1 MSAGSNVHG
10 SVPAGRTMAATHAA
24 LRPPHGREVAGP
36 EPTVARSWDR
46 REFMGTVAASAL
58 GALVPIVA
66 TSLTPA
72 RVCAAATTKSGSE
85 LLADWTIDD
94 MFGVWP
100 RYADPIPH
108 ACTPTEDVPTAEP
121 LDAI

>member
-1 MSAGSNVHG
+1 MSAGSRMFC
-10 SVPAGRTMAATHAA
+10 SVPTGRTTAATHTA
-24 LRPPHGREVAGP
+24 LRPPHGREATGP
-36 EPTVARSWDR
+36 EPTVARPWDR

-58 GALVPIVA
+58 GALVPGVA

-72 RVCAAATTKSGSE
+72 RVCAAATSEFGSE
-85 LLADWTIDD
+85 LTTDWTIDD

-108 ACTPTEDVPTAEP
+108 ACASTGDVPPAEP

>member
-1 MSAGSNVHG
+1 MSAGSRMYG
-10 SVPAGRTMAATHAA
+10 SVPAGRRMATTHAA
-24 LRPPHGREVAGP
+24 LRPPCARDAAGP
-36 EPTVARSWDR
+36 DPAVEHAWDR

-58 GALVPIVA
+58 GALVPGVA

-72 RVCAAATTKSGSE
+72 RVCAAATPGSGSA

-108 ACTPTEDVPTAEP
+108 ACTPTEDVPPAEP